1 MKQKF
6 KNSIR
11 NFKKN
16 KDYVGADDPTV
27 YAEFVKSNVGAD
39 DPVRPLRKRNTQKG
53 ITLVALVITIIVL
66 LILAMVSIKI
76 AIDGGL
82 IGKSNEAVTIHEE
95 AQMKESVQLAVAQ
108 CYMTKEGLTA
118 ENLKKALK
126 ENGIEESKIDSIDI
140 ANGKVTIDGKEY
152 ELEEKKNNNNSAT
165 EAKDYSY
172 TEEEKNKM
180 QEGLVAYNKNEFKA
194 VGVINEVS
202 GNYKTDPDTGCEKY
216 DNYKEIELL
225 IVIPGNEEETI
236 MIPLNEKTATSLQ
249 NEVPDGVKVKVG
261 KCYKSSSAS
270 HFIFVEEYT
279 GKSPISKSDF
289 TAEQIYCESYL
300 DKVISN
306 LNN

>member
-6 KNSIR
+6 KN
-11 NFKKN
+11 N
-16 KDYVGADDPTV
+16 
-27 YAEFVKSNVGAD
+27 
-39 DPVRPLRKRNTQKG
+39 KG

-82 IGKSNEAVTIHEE
+82 IGKSNETVTIHEE
-95 AQMKESVQLAVAQ
+95 AKMKESVQLAVAQ

-126 ENGIEESKIDSIDI
+126 EQKIEVEEDNINLEDK
-140 ANGKVTIDGKEY
+140 KVTIDGKEY
-152 ELEEKKNNNNSAT
+152 ELEEKKNNNNSTT

-172 TEEEKNKM
+172 TEEEKKM
-180 QEGLVAYNKNEFKA
+180 MKEGVWIAYNDNEIKL
-194 VGVINEVS
+194 VGIGNEIY
-202 GNYKTDPDTGCEKY
+202 GKCKIDPDTGDTIY
-216 DNYKEIELL
+216 NTYIDIELL
-225 IVIPGNEEETI
+225 IICCGDVDDTV

-249 NEVPDGVKVKVG
+249 AEVPDGVKVEVG
-261 KCYKSSSAS
+261 KGYKSSSGS
-270 HFIFVEEYT
+270 HFEFVEEYT

>member
-1 MKQKF
+1 MKEKF
-6 KNSIR
+6 KN
-11 NFKKN
+11 N
-16 KDYVGADDPTV
+16 
-27 YAEFVKSNVGAD
+27 
-39 DPVRPLRKRNTQKG
+39 KG

-95 AQMKESVQLAVAQ
+95 AKTKESVQLAVAQ

-126 ENGIEESKIDSIDI
+126 ENGIEESKIGNIDI
-140 ANGKVTIDGKEY
+140 ASGKVTIDGKEY
-152 ELEEKKNNNNSAT
+152 ELEEKKNNNNSTT

-172 TEEEKNKM
+172 TKEEKKQM
-180 QEGLVAYNKNEFKA
+180 LDGGSESFIVAITGDNNGVTKA
-194 VGVINEVS
+194 VGIDTSIYGE
-202 GNYKTDPDTGCEKY
+202 YKIKPDTGCSYYETY
-216 DNYKEIELL
+216 EGVEVL
-225 IVIPGNEEETI
+225 IIMSENEEETL

-249 NEVPDGVKVKVG
+249 AEVPDGVKVEVG
-261 KCYKSSSAS
+261 KCYKSSSSS
-270 HFIFVEEYT
+270 HFKFVEEYT

-289 TAEQIYCESYL
+289 TEIYCESYL

-306 LNN
+306 LNS

>member
-1 MKQKF
+1 MKEKF
-6 KNSIR
+6 KN
-11 NFKKN
+11 N
-16 KDYVGADDPTV
+16 KG
-27 YAEFVKSNVGAD
+27 S
-39 DPVRPLRKRNTQKG
+39 
-53 ITLVALVITIIVL
+53 TLVALVITIIVL

-95 AQMKESVQLAVAQ
+95 AKTKESVQLAVAQ

-126 ENGIEESKIDSIDI
+126 ENGIEESKIGNIDI
-140 ANGKVTIDGKEY
+140 ASGKVTIDGKEY
-152 ELEEKKNNNNSAT
+152 KLEEKNNNNNSTT

-172 TEEEKNKM
+172 TEEEKSKM
-180 QEGLVAYNKNEFKA
+180 YNEYGSYWIANNQDDFKVVGIVNETYGK
-194 VGVINEVS
+194 
-202 GNYKTDPDTGCEKY
+202 YKTDPDTGCEIY
-216 DNYKEIELL
+216 NTYKDIELL
-225 IVIPGNEEETI
+225 VIIPGNDEETL

-249 NEVPDGVKVKVG
+249 AEVPDGVKVEVG
-261 KCYKSSSAS
+261 KGYKSSSGS
-270 HFIFVEEYT
+270 HFEFVEEYT

>member
-1 MKQKF
+1 MKEKF
-6 KNSIR
+6 KN
-11 NFKKN
+11 N
-16 KDYVGADDPTV
+16 
-27 YAEFVKSNVGAD
+27 
-39 DPVRPLRKRNTQKG
+39 KG

-82 IGKSNEAVTIHEE
+82 IGKSNEAVTVHEE
-95 AQMKESVQLAVAQ
+95 AKMKESVQLAVAQ

-126 ENGIEESKIDSIDI
+126 ENGIEESKIANIDI
-140 ANGKVTIDGKEY
+140 ASGKVTIDGKEY
-152 ELEEKKNNNNSAT
+152 ELEEKNNNNNSTT

-172 TEEEKNKM
+172 TEEEKKM
-180 QEGLVAYNKNEFKA
+180 MKEGVWIAYNDNEIKL
-194 VGVINEVS
+194 VGIVNEIYGKSKIN
-202 GNYKTDPDTGCEKY
+202 PDTGNDISNTY
-216 DNYKEIELL
+216 IDIELL
-225 IVIPGNEEETI
+225 IICCGDVDDTL

-249 NEVPDGVKVKVG
+249 TEVPDGVKVEVG
-261 KCYKSSSAS
+261 KGYKSSSGS
-270 HFIFVEEYT
+270 HFEFVEVYT